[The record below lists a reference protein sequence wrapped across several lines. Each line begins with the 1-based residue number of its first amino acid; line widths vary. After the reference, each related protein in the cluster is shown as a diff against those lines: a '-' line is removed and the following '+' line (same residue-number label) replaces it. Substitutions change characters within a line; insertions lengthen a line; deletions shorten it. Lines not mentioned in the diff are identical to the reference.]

1 MPLNNGWLSC
11 ASPARTSVM
20 ALLLACA
27 GVVSAAETVAGCPD
41 LSGEYQNRASE
52 ASAGEVYLSDLLS
65 IRPGVTRVIF
75 QRLPDGMILQAP
87 QYDMGMYELF
97 LPWSDFWCEG
107 NERIL
112 GYSKS
117 HEILN
122 QHEGRPVGGSSD
134 RRLAFS
140 KAADGALL
148 VNYSASGNWITPVL
162 FGFAPGTFSG
172 QLRARFD
179 SYKR

>member
-1 MPLNNGWLSC
+1 
-11 ASPARTSVM
+11 M

-52 ASAGEVYLSDLLS
+52 ASAGEVYLSDLLG

-75 QRLPDGMILQAP
+75 QRLPDGMILRAP

-97 LPWSDFWCEG
+97 VPWSDFWCEG

-112 GYSKS
+112 GFDKDN
-117 HEILN
+117 EALN
-122 QHEGRPVGGSSD
+122 QHEGRPIGGSSS

-140 KAADGALL
+140 KAPDGALM
-148 VNYSASGNWITPVL
+148 VNYSASGNWYAPLAWGI
-162 FGFAPGTFSG
+162 APGTFSG